1 MLIRFRYT
9 TKTSSMKKSYLL
21 LLFISFSSIVFA
33 QQNAIQYKESG
44 IKHYRKKNYRA
55 AIEQFT
61 FAIELDKKM
70 ADAYIYRALAK
81 DALDEFA
88 AAISD
93 FTAAREL
100 DTNDVFVYVE
110 RAKTFMNMKEYEAAE
125 QDFLKVTQ
133 LSPNSR
139 DAEEAWENLAQIKYK
154 QKTYRTAANYFT
166 RILRFRPSDSE
177 VFYSR
182 GECKFFLEDYQGVI
196 KDCDKAL
203 ENDGDNGKAFALR
216 AQAKIKLNDKEGAC
230 KDFYKAKKSGYKAI
244 VPIMDQFCK

>member
-1 MLIRFRYT
+1 M
-9 TKTSSMKKSYLL
+9 
-21 LLFISFSSIVFA
+21 IVFSISTLVLA
-33 QQNAIQYKESG
+33 QQSAIQYKESG
-44 IKHYRKKNYRA
+44 IKHYRKKNYHA

-70 ADAYIYRALAK
+70 TDAYIYRGIAK
-81 DALDEFA
+81 DALDDFIGAINDFSA
-88 AAISD
+88 AHQI
-93 FTAAREL
+93 

-139 DAEEAWENLAQIKYK
+139 DAEEAWENLAEIKYK

-166 RILRFRPSDSE
+166 RILRFRPSDAE

-203 ENDGDNGKAFALR
+203 ENDKDNGKAFALR

-230 KDFYKAKKSGYKAI
+230 SDLYKAKKSGYRAV
-244 VPIMDQFCK
+244 VPIMEQFCK

>member
-1 MLIRFRYT
+1 
-9 TKTSSMKKSYLL
+9 MKKSYLL
-21 LLFISFSSIVFA
+21 LILFSFSIVAFA
-33 QQNAIQYKESG
+33 QQSAQQFKDSG
-44 IKHYRKKNYRA
+44 IKHYRKKNYQA
-55 AIEQFT
+55 AIEQFS
-61 FAIELDKKM
+61 FAIEYDKKM
-70 ADAYIYRALAK
+70 TDAYIYRGLAK
-81 DALDEFA
+81 DAMDDFSG
-88 AAISD
+88 AISD
-93 FTAAREL
+93 FTIARNL

-139 DAEEAWENLAQIKYK
+139 DAEEAWENLAEIKYK

-166 RILRFRPSDSE
+166 RILRFRPSDAE

-182 GECKFFLEDYQGVI
+182 GECKFFLEDYHGVI

-203 ENDGDNGKAFALR
+203 ENDSDNGKAFALR

-230 KDFYKAKKSGYKAI
+230 SDLHKAKKSGYRAVI
-244 VPIMDQFCK
+244 PIMEQFCK

>member
-1 MLIRFRYT
+1 
-9 TKTSSMKKSYLL
+9 MKRNF
-21 LLFISFSSIVFA
+21 LFLVLFSFSTIIIA
-33 QQNAIQYKESG
+33 QQNALQYKESG
-44 IKHYRKKNYRA
+44 IKHYRKKNYKA

-61 FAIELDKKM
+61 FAIQLDAKM
-70 ADAYIYRALAK
+70 TDAYIYRGIAK
-81 DALDEFA
+81 DAIDDFDGAIGDFSFA
-88 AAISD
+88 
-93 FTAAREL
+93 RQL

-110 RAKTFMNMKEYEAAE
+110 RARTFMNMKNYDAAE
-125 QDFLKVTQ
+125 QDYLKVTQ

-139 DAEEAWENLAQIKYK
+139 DAEEAWENLAEIKYK

-166 RILRFRPSDSE
+166 RILRFRPSDAE

-203 ENDGDNGKAFALR
+203 ENDNDNGKAFALR

-230 KDFYKAKKSGYKAI
+230 MDLHKAKKSGYKAVI
-244 VPIMDQFCK
+244 PIMDQFCK

>member
-1 MLIRFRYT
+1 
-9 TKTSSMKKSYLL
+9 MKKSYLFLIL
-21 LLFISFSSIVFA
+21 LSFTTLVFA
-33 QQNAIQYKESG
+33 QQTAVQYKESG
-44 IKHYRKKNYRA
+44 IKHYRKKNYQA
-55 AIEQFT
+55 AIEQFS

-70 ADAYIYRALAK
+70 TDAYIYRAIAK
-81 DALDEFA
+81 DALDDFIG
-88 AAISD
+88 AISD
-93 FTAAREL
+93 FTIARNL
-100 DTNDVFVYVE
+100 DSNDVFVYVE

-166 RILRFRPSDSE
+166 RILRFRPSDAE

-203 ENDGDNGKAFALR
+203 ENDKDNGKAFALR

-230 KDFYKAKKSGYKAI
+230 NDLYKAKKSGYRAVI
-244 VPIMDQFCK
+244 PIMEQFCK

>member
-1 MLIRFRYT
+1 
-9 TKTSSMKKSYLL
+9 MKKSYLL
-21 LLFISFSSIVFA
+21 LILFSFSIVAIAQHNA
-33 QQNAIQYKESG
+33 QQFKDSG
-44 IKHYRKKNYRA
+44 IKHYRKKNYQA
-55 AIEQFT
+55 AIEQFS
-61 FAIELDKKM
+61 FAIEYDNKM
-70 ADAYIYRALAK
+70 TDAYIYRGLAK
-81 DALDEFA
+81 DAMDDFKG
-88 AAISD
+88 AISD
-93 FTAAREL
+93 FTIARNL

-139 DAEEAWENLAQIKYK
+139 DAEEAWENLAEIKYK

-166 RILRFRPSDSE
+166 RILRFRPSDAE

-203 ENDGDNGKAFALR
+203 ENDNDNGKAFALR

-230 KDFYKAKKSGYKAI
+230 SDLQKAKKSGYRAVI
-244 VPIMDQFCK
+244 PIMEQFCK

>member
-1 MLIRFRYT
+1 
-9 TKTSSMKKSYLL
+9 MKKSYLFL
-21 LLFISFSSIVFA
+21 ILILVTTIVFG
-33 QQNAIQYKESG
+33 QQTALQYKESG
-44 IKHYRKKNYRA
+44 IKHYRKKNYQA
-55 AIEQFT
+55 AMEQFS

-70 ADAYIYRALAK
+70 TDAYIYRGIAK
-81 DALDEFA
+81 DALDDFIG
-88 AAISD
+88 AISD
-93 FTAAREL
+93 FSIAHQL

-166 RILRFRPSDSE
+166 RILRFRPSDAE

-203 ENDGDNGKAFALR
+203 ENDNDNGKAFALR

-230 KDFYKAKKSGYKAI
+230 KDLYKAKKSGYKAVI
-244 VPIMDQFCK
+244 PIMKQFCK

>member
-1 MLIRFRYT
+1 
-9 TKTSSMKKSYLL
+9 MKKSYLFL
-21 LLFISFSSIVFA
+21 ILFLFSTVIFA
-33 QQNAIQYKESG
+33 QQTALQYKESG
-44 IKHYRKKNYRA
+44 IKHYRKKNYHA

-70 ADAYIYRALAK
+70 ADAYIYRGIAK
-81 DALDEFA
+81 DAIDEFNS
-88 AAISD
+88 AISD
-93 FTAAREL
+93 FTIARQL
-100 DTNDVFVYVE
+100 DSNDVFVYVE
-110 RAKTFMNMKEYEAAE
+110 RAKTFMNLKEYEAAE

-139 DAEEAWENLAQIKYK
+139 DAEEAWETLAEIKYK

-166 RILRFRPSDSE
+166 RILRFRPSDAE

-196 KDCDKAL
+196 RDCDKAL
-203 ENDGDNGKAFALR
+203 ENDNDNGKAFALR

-230 KDFYKAKKSGYKAI
+230 KDFYKAKKSGYKAV

>member
-1 MLIRFRYT
+1 
-9 TKTSSMKKSYLL
+9 MKKSYLFIIL
-21 LLFISFSSIVFA
+21 LLISSVVFSQQTA
-33 QQNAIQYKESG
+33 QQYKESG
-44 IKHYRKKNYRA
+44 IKHYRKKNYHA
-55 AIEQFT
+55 AIEQFS

-70 ADAYIYRALAK
+70 TDAYIYRAIAK
-81 DALDEFA
+81 DALDDFNG
-88 AAISD
+88 AISD
-93 FTAAREL
+93 FSTARQL

-139 DAEEAWENLAQIKYK
+139 DAEEAWENLASIKYK

-166 RILRFRPSDSE
+166 RILRFRPSDAE

-182 GECKFFLEDYQGVI
+182 GECKFFLEDYAGVI

-203 ENDGDNGKAFALR
+203 ENDNDNGKAFALR

-230 KDFYKAKKSGYKAI
+230 KDLYRAKKSGYRAVI
-244 VPIMDQFCK
+244 PIMDQFCK

>member
-1 MLIRFRYT
+1 
-9 TKTSSMKKSYLL
+9 MKKSYLFL
-21 LLFISFSSIVFA
+21 ILILVTTIVFG
-33 QQNAIQYKESG
+33 QQTALQYKESG
-44 IKHYRKKNYRA
+44 IKHYRKKNYQA
-55 AIEQFT
+55 AMEQFS

-70 ADAYIYRALAK
+70 TDAYIYRGIAK
-81 DALDEFA
+81 DALDDFIG
-88 AAISD
+88 AISD
-93 FTAAREL
+93 FSIAHQL

-166 RILRFRPSDSE
+166 RILRFRPSDAE

-203 ENDGDNGKAFALR
+203 ENDNDNGKAFALR

-230 KDFYKAKKSGYKAI
+230 KDLYKAKKSGYKAV
-244 VPIMDQFCK
+244 VPIMEQFCK

>member
-1 MLIRFRYT
+1 
-9 TKTSSMKKSYLL
+9 MKKSYLFSIL
-21 LLFISFSSIVFA
+21 LLVSSIVFG
-33 QQNAIQYKESG
+33 QQTAIQYKESG
-44 IKHYRKKNYRA
+44 IKHYRKKNYNA
-55 AIEQFT
+55 AIEQFS

-70 ADAYIYRALAK
+70 TDAYIYRGIAK
-81 DALDEFA
+81 DALDDFTG
-88 AAISD
+88 AISD
-93 FTAAREL
+93 FSTARQL
-100 DTNDVFVYVE
+100 DTNDVFVCVE

-166 RILRFRPSDSE
+166 RILRFRPSDAE

-196 KDCDKAL
+196 RDCDKAL
-203 ENDGDNGKAFALR
+203 ENDNDNGKAFALR

-230 KDFYKAKKSGYKAI
+230 KDLYKAKKSGYKAV
-244 VPIMDQFCK
+244 VPIMEQFCK

>member
-1 MLIRFRYT
+1 
-9 TKTSSMKKSYLL
+9 MKKSYLFL
-21 LLFISFSSIVFA
+21 ILCLVSSILFG
-33 QQNAIQYKESG
+33 QQTALQYKESG
-44 IKHYRKKNYRA
+44 IKHYRKKNYQS
-55 AIEQFT
+55 AIEQFS

-70 ADAYIYRALAK
+70 ADAYIYRGIAK
-81 DALDEFA
+81 DALDDFTG
-88 AAISD
+88 AISD
-93 FTAAREL
+93 FSIARQL

-125 QDFLKVTQ
+125 QDFLKITQ
-133 LSPNSR
+133 MSPNSR

-166 RILRFRPSDSE
+166 RILRFRPSDAE

-203 ENDGDNGKAFALR
+203 ENDNDNGKAFALR

-230 KDFYKAKKSGYKAI
+230 KDLYKAKKSGYKAV
-244 VPIMDQFCK
+244 VPIMEQFCK